1 MAALAALGASG
12 AAVPVPAGQAGTIVF
27 SHANGYPAGT
37 YRQLFEAWRAAGWR
51 VLALPMFAHNPAYP
65 TTSNWPNLR
74 DELLAFVQQHAAGQ
88 PVHLV
93 GHSLGGYLS
102 MLAAC
107 HRPANIQSVVLVD
120 SPLVYGWKAKG
131 LHFAKA
137 TGLVRHGSP
146 GKVSQRRRWQ
156 WPSAAA
162 AYQHYAAKP
171 IFARWA
177 PGVLA
182 DYLAAGLEPD
192 PTALNGTIGTTGA
205 AGTTSASSPGAVR
218 LVFTREA
225 ETQLYN
231 TIAHHMTGLLRRHP
245 PQCPVHF
252 IGGRQSAEVK
262 LTGLGLTQR
271 ATQGRI
277 TWLDGTHLFPMERP
291 AETAA
296 AVLAAVTWRSGTKP
310 VTSPP

>member
-1 MAALAALGASG
+1 
-12 AAVPVPAGQAGTIVF
+12 VPQTVSADSAGTIVF

-37 YRQLFEAWRAAGWR
+37 YRQMFEAWRAAGWR
-51 VLALPMFAHNPAYP
+51 VLALPKFAHNPSYP
-65 TTSNWPNLR
+65 ATSNWPHLR
-74 DELLAFVQQHAAGQ
+74 DELLAFVHEHAAGQ

-102 MLAAC
+102 LLAAC
-107 HRPANIQSVVLVD
+107 HSPEHIKSVVLVD

-131 LHFAKA
+131 LHIAKA
-137 TGLVRHGSP
+137 TGLAGRGGP
-146 GKVSQRRRWQ
+146 AKVSQRRRWQ

-182 DYLAAGLEPD
+182 DYLASGLEHDPSQVNNPD
-192 PTALNGTIGTTGA
+192 
-205 AGTTSASSPGAVR
+205 AVR
-218 LVFTREA
+218 LVFTRET
-225 ETQLYN
+225 ETRLYN
-231 TIAHHMTGLLRRHP
+231 TIAHNMASVLRRHP
-245 PQCPVHF
+245 PRCPVHF
-252 IGGRQSAEVK
+252 IGGRQSVEVK
-262 LTGLGLTQR
+262 MTGLGLTQK

-296 AVLAAVTWRSGTKP
+296 AVLAAVLSAVAGQHQP
-310 VTSPP
+310 A

>member
-1 MAALAALGASG
+1 
-12 AAVPVPAGQAGTIVF
+12 VPAGQAGTIVF

-51 VLALPMFAHNPAYP
+51 VLALPQFGHNPAYP
-65 TTSNWPNLR
+65 ITSNWPHLR
-74 DELLAFVQQHAAGQ
+74 DELLAFIDQHAPSQ

-102 MLAAC
+102 LLAAC
-107 HRPANIQSVVLVD
+107 RRPAHIKSVVLVD
-120 SPLVYGWKAKG
+120 SPLVYGWKAAG
-131 LHFAKA
+131 LHLAKA
-137 TGLVRHGSP
+137 TGLVGRGGP
-146 GKVSQRRRWQ
+146 ARVSQRRRWQ

-182 DYLAAGLEPD
+182 DYLACGLQGD
-192 PTALNGTIGTTGA
+192 PAQQ
-205 AGTTSASSPGAVR
+205 SQPHAVR

-225 ETQLYN
+225 ETRTYN
-231 TIAHHMTGLLRRHP
+231 TIAHNLASVLRRTP
-245 PQCPVHF
+245 PKCPVHF
-252 IGGRQSAEVK
+252 VGGRQSVEVK
-262 LTGLGLTQR
+262 MTGLGLTQK

-296 AVLAAVTWRSGTKP
+296 AVLAAVCWRSGTKP

>member
-1 MAALAALGASG
+1 MAGLQAGLHAGLH
-12 AAVPVPAGQAGTIVF
+12 AVLPVPPGSVGTLVF

-37 YRQLFEAWRAAGWR
+37 YRQLFEAWQAAGWR
-51 VLALPMFAHNPAYP
+51 VLALPKFAHNPAYP
-65 TTSNWPNLR
+65 ATSNWPNLR

-107 HRPANIQSVVLVD
+107 HHPQHIQSVVLLD

-131 LHFAKA
+131 LHLAKA
-137 TGLVRHGSP
+137 TGLVRYGSP

-162 AYQHYAAKP
+162 AYQHYAAKA

-192 PTALNGTIGTTGA
+192 PTQANGA
-205 AGTTSASSPGAVR
+205 ESVR
-218 LVFTREA
+218 LVFTREV
-225 ETQLYN
+225 ETRLYN

-291 AETAA
+291 AGAAA
-296 AVLAAVTWRSGTKP
+296 AVLAALCWRAST
-310 VTSPP
+310 PPREPPSQPA